1 MYIKCIDTM
10 YIRSRL
16 AVSRTVTGHDK
27 MMQIL
32 RDNKRKLAFLVF
44 SLSLYGVVHAP
55 KAAEVAQEV
64 QHAK

>member
-1 MYIKCIDTM
+1 
-10 YIRSRL
+10 
-16 AVSRTVTGHDK
+16 

-55 KAAEVAQEV
+55 KAAEVTQEV